1 MIAQRIADETLS
13 TSIDNNTPTTIDGH
27 LIMLIDVKHQRGGI
41 SFYLVNYHCRGDDSE
56 LLNCVNPSRFQ
67 TSLIKTTFVLLE
79 DKQKGSC
86 VFWRKVMILL
96 HFGDKMRRTRT

>member
-41 SFYLVNYHCRGDDSE
+41 SFYLVNYVRMIYVFTKLRVDIHWGQCNLSLGRG
-56 LLNCVNPSRFQ
+56 LLTVILFYEFYKMFSKSFY
-67 TSLIKTTFVLLE
+67 LVK
-79 DKQKGSC
+79 KGIMN
-86 VFWRKVMILL
+86 F
-96 HFGDKMRRTRT
+96 